1 MWCSS
6 FNPDYLCFFK
16 KHFKIIDYIEV
27 ASTIAA
33 NSAGLATRLNI
44 DKYLTTTEK
53 AISEI
58 TKKKNTK
65 SILIINPAN
74 PPIDMMTTINI
85 EGNLTQ
91 GKLVKQTIKFAIN
104 TVRTYINNYSLMYEP
119 IVEKN
124 KIKLCLKVKGAGDYL
139 PSYAGNLDIITAAA
153 LKIAEQNKR

>member
-1 MWCSS
+1 M
-6 FNPDYLCFFK
+6 
-16 KHFKIIDYIEV
+16 
-27 ASTIAA
+27 
-33 NSAGLATRLNI
+33 ATRLNI

-58 TKKKNTK
+58 TKQKIQG
-65 SILIINPAN
+65 ILIINPAN

-124 KIKLCLKVKGAGDYL
+124 K
-139 PSYAGNLDIITAAA
+139 
-153 LKIAEQNKR
+153 